1 MRLEKLIK
9 SKGFISSPFNTN
21 NSWGFGGGVGISYV
35 KDSVEIRIGK
45 AYYRHL
51 PSHKFITLSLDGKT
65 RVDISEKQLITY
77 LENILYAKDNL

>member
-1 MRLEKLIK
+1 MRLEELIK

-21 NSWGFGGGVGISYV
+21 NGWGFGGGVGTSYI
-35 KDSVEIRIGK
+35 KDGVEIRIGK

>member
-1 MRLEKLIK
+1 VV
-9 SKGFISSPFNTN
+9 T
-21 NSWGFGGGVGISYV
+21 V
-35 KDSVEIRIGK
+35 VEIRIGK